1 MSGTADKRDG
11 DEHEPVD
18 EVTRLRRQVV
28 SPEDSHSG
36 WWQAFHMLVESEQRL
51 RPLLWHTATLL
62 AVLDADGTI
71 LYISPA
77 CERILGYR
85 PDELAGLE
93 FFTLVHPQDAG
104 SLRAWLGGTA
114 RAPER
119 VAPVDCRV
127 RDHDGTWR
135 VLAMMGGIIAD
146 DLAQASIVLSAHDV
160 TEQRRIEREQG
171 FLASIVRTTT
181 DSIIGKT
188 LGGTILSW
196 NPGAELMYGYS
207 AEEAVGQPISILS
220 PPGKEDELDWIMGV
234 VRRGEV
240 ITGHETQRVRKD
252 GTVVEVS
259 LTVSPVRD
267 INGSLIGA
275 AAIAHDITYL
285 KEVEQEI
292 RELNV
297 QLEERV
303 KRRTEQLEAAN
314 KELEAFTYSVSHD
327 LRAPLR
333 AMDGFSRILINE
345 YAEALPEQAAHY
357 LKRVRKNAQEMS
369 TLIDDLLALSRLT
382 REALNRQ
389 TVDPAAIAR
398 KAFDRLASMQVGR
411 EVVVEIEDLPLC
423 EADPRLLERVY
434 ANLLQNALKYTRPR
448 DVAKIRVRAETQN
461 DQTVYIVEDNGV
473 GFDMAYAN
481 KMFGVFQR
489 LHRAEEFEGTGIG
502 LAIVQRIVH
511 QHGGR
516 VWAEAEEGEGAVFYF
531 TLEREDDE
539 RGAGRYSAR

>member
-1 MSGTADKRDG
+1 MSGNADKRDRN
-11 DEHEPVD
+11 EHNPAD
-18 EVTRLRRQVV
+18 EVARLRRQVA
-28 SPEDSHSG
+28 SREDSNSR
-36 WWQAFHMLVESEQRL
+36 WWRAFHMLVESEQRL
-51 RPLLWHTATLL
+51 RSLLWHTATLL

-93 FFTLVHPQDAG
+93 FFTLVHPQDADD
-104 SLRAWLGGTA
+104 LHAWLDGTA
-114 RAPER
+114 HAPER
-119 VAPVDCRV
+119 VAPIDCRV
-127 RDHDGTWR
+127 QHHDGTWR

-160 TEQRRIEREQG
+160 TERRRIEREQG

-188 LGGTILSW
+188 LDGMILSW

-207 AEEAVGQPISILS
+207 AEEAVGQPIGILF
-220 PPGKEDELDWIMGV
+220 PPDKQDELDWVLGV
-234 VRRGEV
+234 VRRGEI
-240 ITGHETQRVRKD
+240 ITGHETQRLRKD
-252 GTVVEVS
+252 GTVIKVS

-267 INGSLIGA
+267 RDGSLIGA
-275 AAIAHDITYL
+275 SAIAHDITHR
-285 KEVEQEI
+285 KEIEQEI

-297 QLEERV
+297 RLEERV
-303 KRRTEQLEAAN
+303 KRRTKQLEEAN
-314 KELEAFTYSVSHD
+314 RELEAFTYSVSHD

-345 YAEALPEQAAHY
+345 YVEALPEQAAHY
-357 LKRVRKNAQEMS
+357 LERVRKNAQEMGA
-369 TLIDDLLALSRLT
+369 LIDDLLALSRLT
-382 REALNRQ
+382 REAPNRQ

-398 KAFDRLASMQVGR
+398 QALDELAPMQAGR
-411 EVVVEIEDLPLC
+411 EVVIEIEDMPPC
-423 EADPRLLERVY
+423 EADPRLLERVF

-448 DVAKIRVRAETQN
+448 DVAKIRVRSVTQN
-461 DQTVYIVEDNGV
+461 GQTIYVVEDNGV
-473 GFDMAYAN
+473 GFDMTYAE

-511 QHGGR
+511 RHGGR
-516 VWAEAEEGEGAVFYF
+516 VWAEAKEGEGAVFYF

-539 RGAGRYSAR
+539 